1 MRNQKN
7 GVPRRGSDNGTPTVD
22 AVEQKPSNKSSQAD
36 IKLLPFHPLADM
48 FPLLEGKDFDDLVED
63 IKKNGL
69 REKIDLYQGKIADG
83 RNRYRALLRLGVDPS
98 VEPDKYF
105 RKAIYTHTIGGE
117 IAPHE
122 QTNDDRVRAYIISRN
137 IHRRHL
143 TAEQKRDLIAK
154 LLIADPGKSDRLVA
168 KQAGVSNTHVGKL
181 RKELEKSG
189 DVSTVDTRTDTKGR
203 KQPARKASK
212 PKPKDPLVINPI
224 PLRFGVSVEP
234 TGSAAGLGDDKPPVE
249 AEIVQQPS
257 ASKPEPEKDWKVEMR
272 ETTALIDFAKFTI
285 ANIESGHLKISGD
298 PERYRKWCD
307 LKDRVAPLV
316 KV

>member
-1 MRNQKN
+1 MRKQKN
-7 GVPRRGSDNGTPTVD
+7 GAPGTPTVD
-22 AVEQKPSNKSSQAD
+22 AVEQKPSNKTSQAD

-48 FPLLEGKDFDDLVED
+48 FPLLEGQDFADLVAD
-63 IKKNGL
+63 IRENGL
-69 REKIDLYQGKIADG
+69 RQEEDIDVDVAGRIIDG
-83 RNRYRALLRLGVDPS
+83 RNRYLACIEAG
-98 VEPDKYF
+98 VEPRFYTRRF
-105 RKAIYTHTIGGE
+105 REEA
-117 IAPHE
+117 AL
-122 QTNDDRVRAYIISRN
+122 AAFIISKN
-137 IHRRHL
+137 VHRRHL

-154 LLIADPGKSDRLVA
+154 LLIADPTKSDRAIA
-168 KQAGVSNTHVGKL
+168 KIAKASPTTVGTVRAKG
-181 RKELEKSG
+181 EASG
-189 DVSTVDTRTDTKGR
+189 DVSKSDTRRDTKGR

>member
-1 MRNQKN
+1 
-7 GVPRRGSDNGTPTVD
+7 
-22 AVEQKPSNKSSQAD
+22 
-36 IKLLPFHPLADM
+36 
-48 FPLLEGKDFDDLVED
+48 
-63 IKKNGL
+63 
-69 REKIDLYQGKIADG
+69 
-83 RNRYRALLRLGVDPS
+83 
-98 VEPDKYF
+98 
-105 RKAIYTHTIGGE
+105 
-117 IAPHE
+117 
-122 QTNDDRVRAYIISRN
+122 
-137 IHRRHL
+137 
-143 TAEQKRDLIAK
+143 
-154 LLIADPGKSDRLVA
+154 
-168 KQAGVSNTHVGKL
+168 
-181 RKELEKSG
+181 LEKSG

>member
-1 MRNQKN
+1 
-7 GVPRRGSDNGTPTVD
+7 
-22 AVEQKPSNKSSQAD
+22 
-36 IKLLPFHPLADM
+36 
-48 FPLLEGKDFDDLVED
+48 
-63 IKKNGL
+63 
-69 REKIDLYQGKIADG
+69 
-83 RNRYRALLRLGVDPS
+83 
-98 VEPDKYF
+98 
-105 RKAIYTHTIGGE
+105 
-117 IAPHE
+117 
-122 QTNDDRVRAYIISRN
+122 
-137 IHRRHL
+137 
-143 TAEQKRDLIAK
+143 

-168 KQAGVSNTHVGKL
+168 KQTGVSNTHVGKL

-272 ETTALIDFAKFTI
+272 ETTALIAFAKFTI

>member
-1 MRNQKN
+1 MRKRKN
-7 GVPRRGSDNGTPTVD
+7 GAPGTPTVD

-48 FPLLEGKDFDDLVED
+48 FPLLEGQDFADLVAD
-63 IKKNGL
+63 IRENGL
-69 REKIDLYQGKIADG
+69 RQEEDIDVDVAGRIIDG
-83 RNRYRALLRLGVDPS
+83 RNRYLACIEAG
-98 VEPDKYF
+98 VEPRFYTRRF
-105 RKAIYTHTIGGE
+105 REEA
-117 IAPHE
+117 AL
-122 QTNDDRVRAYIISRN
+122 AAFIISKN
-137 IHRRHL
+137 VHRRHL

-154 LLIADPGKSDRLVA
+154 LLIADPTKSDRAIA
-168 KQAGVSNTHVGKL
+168 KIAKASPTTVGTVRAKG
-181 RKELEKSG
+181 EASG
-189 DVSTVDTRTDTKGR
+189 DVSKSDTRRDTKGR

-257 ASKPEPEKDWKVEMR
+257 ASKPEPEKDWEVEMR

>member
-1 MRNQKN
+1 MRKQKN
-7 GVPRRGSDNGTPTVD
+7 GAPGTPTVD

-48 FPLLEGKDFDDLVED
+48 FPLLEGKDFDHLVED

-122 QTNDDRVRAYIISRN
+122 QNNDDRVRAYIISRN

-154 LLIADPGKSDRLVA
+154 LLIADPGKSDRQVA
-168 KQAGVSNTHVGKL
+168 KQTGVSNTHVGKL

-212 PKPKDPLVINPI
+212 PKPKDPLVINPVS
-224 PLRFGVSVEP
+224 LRSGASVEP
-234 TGSAAGLGDDKPPVE
+234 TGSTAGLGDDKPPVE
-249 AEIVQQPS
+249 AEIVQQPP
-257 ASKPEPEKDWKVEMR
+257 ASDWKTEMH

-285 ANIESGHLKISGD
+285 ANVKSGHLKVTQDESV
-298 PERYRKWCD
+298 PESAARYRKWRD
-307 LKDRVAPLV
+307 LKDRVEPLV
-316 KV
+316 RASS

>member
-1 MRNQKN
+1 
-7 GVPRRGSDNGTPTVD
+7 
-22 AVEQKPSNKSSQAD
+22 
-36 IKLLPFHPLADM
+36 M

-122 QTNDDRVRAYIISRN
+122 QNNDDRVRAYIISRN

-154 LLIADPGKSDRLVA
+154 LLIADPGKSDRQVA
-168 KQAGVSNTHVGKL
+168 KQTGVSNTHVGKL

-234 TGSAAGLGDDKPPVE
+234 TGSASGLGDDKPPVE

>member
-1 MRNQKN
+1 MRKQKN
-7 GVPRRGSDNGTPTVD
+7 GAPGTPTVD

-48 FPLLEGKDFDDLVED
+48 FPLLEGQDFADLVAD
-63 IKKNGL
+63 IRENGL
-69 REKIDLYQGKIADG
+69 RQEEDIDVDVAGRIIDG
-83 RNRYRALLRLGVDPS
+83 RNRYLACIEAG
-98 VEPDKYF
+98 VEPRFYTRRF
-105 RKAIYTHTIGGE
+105 REEA
-117 IAPHE
+117 AL
-122 QTNDDRVRAYIISRN
+122 AAFIISKN
-137 IHRRHL
+137 VHRRHL

-154 LLIADPGKSDRLVA
+154 LLIADPTKSDRAIA
-168 KQAGVSNTHVGKL
+168 KIAKASPTTVGTVRAKG
-181 RKELEKSG
+181 EASG
-189 DVSTVDTRTDTKGR
+189 DVSKSDTRRDTKGR

-212 PKPKDPLVINPI
+212 PKPKDPLVINPL

>member
-1 MRNQKN
+1 MRKQKN
-7 GVPRRGSDNGTPTVD
+7 GAPGTPKVD
-22 AVEQKPSNKSSQAD
+22 ALEQKPSNKSSQAD

-48 FPLLEGKDFDDLVED
+48 FPLLEGQDFADLVAD
-63 IKKNGL
+63 IRENGL
-69 REKIDLYQGKIADG
+69 RQEEDIDVDVAGRIIDG
-83 RNRYRALLRLGVDPS
+83 RNRYLACIEAG
-98 VEPDKYF
+98 VEPRFYTRRF
-105 RKAIYTHTIGGE
+105 REEA
-117 IAPHE
+117 AL
-122 QTNDDRVRAYIISRN
+122 AAFIISKN
-137 IHRRHL
+137 VHRRHL

-154 LLIADPGKSDRLVA
+154 LLIADPTKSDRAIA
-168 KQAGVSNTHVGKL
+168 KIAKASPTTVGTVRAKG
-181 RKELEKSG
+181 EASG
-189 DVSTVDTRTDTKGR
+189 DVSKSDTRRDTKGR

-212 PKPKDPLVINPI
+212 PKPKDPLVINPL

>member
-1 MRNQKN
+1 MRKQKN
-7 GVPRRGSDNGTPTVD
+7 GAPGTPKVD
-22 AVEQKPSNKSSQAD
+22 ALEQKPSNKSSQAD

-48 FPLLEGKDFDDLVED
+48 FPLLEGQDFADLVAD
-63 IKKNGL
+63 IRENGL
-69 REKIDLYQGKIADG
+69 RQEEDIDVDVAGRIIDG
-83 RNRYRALLRLGVDPS
+83 RNRYLACIEAG
-98 VEPDKYF
+98 VEPRFYTRRF
-105 RKAIYTHTIGGE
+105 REEA
-117 IAPHE
+117 AL
-122 QTNDDRVRAYIISRN
+122 AAFIISKN
-137 IHRRHL
+137 VHRRHL

-154 LLIADPGKSDRLVA
+154 LLIADPTKSDRAIA
-168 KQAGVSNTHVGKL
+168 KIAKASPTTVGTVRAKG
-181 RKELEKSG
+181 EASG
-189 DVSTVDTRTDTKGR
+189 DVSKSDTRRDTKGR

-212 PKPKDPLVINPI
+212 PKPKDPLVINPVS
-224 PLRFGVSVEP
+224 LRSGASVEP
-234 TGSAAGLGDDKPPVE
+234 TGSTAGLGDDKPPVE

-257 ASKPEPEKDWKVEMR
+257 ASKPEPEKDWKVEMH